1 MMIFHSYVFR
11 GVHYGNSMEYHT
23 WWFENNINIDVPL
36 VIPHSKKNPRSRF
49 FFLQERCP
57 LPMAGKSLPAGP
69 TWWNEWRFVV
79 QNLWW
84 YKTCVSFKK
93 RIENEILCNSI
104 WIYVYKIYLIIKICI
119 CTNETHIHVCTH
131 LSIPLRLK
139 TTACCWCLPPRQ
151 PVSCLQVPTS
161 FFLFPRKPAM
171 PSNVPFLP

>member
-1 MMIFHSYVFR
+1 MTIFHSYVFR
-11 GVHYGNSMEYHT
+11 GGTLWKFNG
-23 WWFENNINIDVPL
+23 
-36 VIPHSKKNPRSRF
+36 IPHMMDWKQHQHRCAVGDPSLQKKSTVSV

-93 RIENEILCNSI
+93 NELKMKY
-104 WIYVYKIYLIIKICI
+104 YVIPYGYVFKIYLILKICI

-139 TTACCWCLPPRQ
+139 ATVCCWCLPPRQ